1 MFDSKLEKFQQM
13 DSTLTSGF
21 LTAINMFAKQYDV
34 DLGYI
39 KIVKENDI
47 YGTNLI
53 ATKIGEY
60 LILCF
65 VEPYLFHE
73 VVKEK
78 IGWIYEH
85 ILQNYEPQIRA
96 GKIPHLT
103 DEEKVYIA
111 DTLQDL
117 YIKALV
123 ASNKEAIDQ
132 ALGKFFL
139 SHVGIYGISINS
151 FDNSLLYF
159 SGISEDSFKLYFN
172 NMGRRSS
179 IINDFEIIDSF
190 ISFPEYQPAR
200 VYVTNPGIKFQIQNI
215 MTNLPEKTV
224 SLYYY
229 IIGDPNLDIKQ
240 IISDLT
246 ALLNPFFPLTKAEP
260 ALKAEKEE
268 EKKVEKEEVKK
279 IQKEEEKVKS

>member
-1 MFDSKLEKFQQM
+1 MGILGIIIQTEFGLPLYMEMFDPKLEKFQQM

-21 LTAINMFAKQYDV
+21 MTAITMFAKQYDV

-39 KIVKENDI
+39 KILKENDI

-78 IGWIYEH
+78 IGWIYEN
-85 ILQNYEPQIRA
+85 ILQQYEPQIKA
-96 GKIPHLT
+96 GKIPHLN
-103 DEEKVYIA
+103 DEEKVHIA
-111 DTLQDL
+111 DILQDL

-123 ASNKEAIDQ
+123 ASNKEEIDKT
-132 ALGKFFL
+132 LGKFFL
-139 SHVGIYGISINS
+139 NHIGIYGISINS
-151 FDNSLLYF
+151 FDNSILYF
-159 SGISEDSFKLYFN
+159 SGISEDSFKLYLN

-179 IINDFEIIDSF
+179 VINDFEVIDSF
-190 ISFPEYQPAR
+190 ISISGYQPAR

-215 MTNLPEKTV
+215 LTDLPEKKV

-240 IISDLT
+240 VISDLK
-246 ALLNPFFPLTKAEP
+246 ALLNPFFPM
-260 ALKAEKEE
+260 
-268 EKKVEKEEVKK
+268 
-279 IQKEEEKVKS
+279 

>member
-1 MFDSKLEKFQQM
+1 MGILGIIIQTEFGLPLFMEMFDPKLDKFQQM

-21 LTAINMFAKQYDV
+21 MTAINMFAKQYEV

-39 KIVKENDI
+39 KLLKEADI

-53 ATKIGEY
+53 AIKMGEY

-73 VVKEK
+73 IVKEK
-78 IGWIYEH
+78 IGWIYER
-85 ILQNYEPQIRA
+85 ILQKYEPDIKM
-96 GKIPHLT
+96 GKIPHLA

-123 ASNKEAIDQ
+123 AANKEEIDQ
-132 ALGKFFL
+132 ILGKFFL
-139 SHVGIYGISINS
+139 EHMGIYGISINS
-151 FDNSLLYF
+151 FDNSILYF
-159 SGISEDSFKLYFN
+159 SGISEESFKLYLN

-179 IINDFEIIDSF
+179 IIAEHEIIDSY
-190 ISFPEYQPAR
+190 ISIPEYQPAR
-200 VYVTNPGIKFQIQNI
+200 VYATNPGVKFQIENI
-215 MTNLPEKTV
+215 ATDLPEKTA

-229 IIGDPNLDIKQ
+229 IIGDPDLDIKEV
-240 IISDLT
+240 ISELT
-246 ALLNPFFPLTKAEP
+246 QLLNPFFST
-260 ALKAEKEE
+260 EK
-268 EKKVEKEEVKK
+268 
-279 IQKEEEKVKS
+279 